1 MHSINQSHKRT
12 PDLNPTYAVQSW
24 WWDIGK
30 LGVGP
35 TGGNLQWLLYGAQQ
49 GTLHHPVSNL
59 YAYLE
64 VVNLSSTHQYICLSA
79 WTFLFRNKLAI
90 YPTSSLNMLIR
101 SAIALLEYLPLS
113 CSLVE
118 SPARALPEVHVSIAA
133 NSRSSSSNCLFSLAG
148 PPKWSGFLVSS
159 FCSTLKLNLNF
170 MTWGGTGS
178 SPQALPL
185 PDDDKVAEN

>member
-1 MHSINQSHKRT
+1 MQFSR
-12 PDLNPTYAVQSW
+12 DG
-24 WWDIGK
+24 IGK

-49 GTLHHPVSNL
+49 VTLHHPVSNL

-90 YPTSSLNMLIR
+90 YPTSSLNMLVC
-101 SAIALLEYLPLS
+101 SAFALLEYLPLS

-133 NSRSSSSNCLFSLAG
+133 NRRSSSSNCLFSLAG
-148 PPKWSGFLVSS
+148 PPKWSGFLVFKFLQHLEIESG
-159 FCSTLKLNLNF
+159 FHDMRWNWLKPTSL
-170 MTWGGTGS
+170 TSAWWW
-178 SPQALPL
+178 
-185 PDDDKVAEN
+185 